1 MNSIVTQR
9 FIQCHH
15 LLKQDNRVR
24 SSRQFAIALDYLP
37 QSLSEILKGRRDVTI
52 DLLRRAVEVYQIN
65 PLFLYTGEGDM
76 FLQSQRENTPGAL
89 ANASEANNREQI
101 LHIPINALDGYPHQM
116 SDPKFVETLPIYSFP
131 ELRQRSGLHRSFDVN
146 GDSMNPTFVEGEKL
160 ISSFIEPN
168 QWEIAIKNHHVYV
181 VVSTKEVAVKR
192 VVNGLKEDQHLQ
204 LISDNSFYESYPLY
218 LKDIKEIWQVHTRI
232 CPFLSSVQQPRFS
245 MQEEIKDLKQMI
257 GEQQQ
262 MIQRLQNMI
271 ENSSNL
277 NHAQ

>member
-9 FIQCHH
+9 FIHCHH
-15 LLKQDNRVR
+15 QLKQDNRVR

-76 FLQSQRENTPGAL
+76 FLQPQRENTPGAL
-89 ANASEANNREQI
+89 ANASDAKNREQI

-116 SDPKFVETLPIYSFP
+116 SDPRFVETLPIYSLP
-131 ELRQRSGLHRSFDVN
+131 ELRQRSGLHRLFDVN
-146 GDSMNPTFVEGEKL
+146 GDSMHPTFVEGEKL
-160 ISSFIEPN
+160 ISSFIEPD
-168 QWEIAIKNHHVYV
+168 QWEIGIKNLHVYV

-192 VVNGLKEDQHLQ
+192 IVNGLKENQHLQ

-232 CPFLSSVQQPRFS
+232 CPFLSSVQHPRFS

-262 MIQRLQNMI
+262 MIQRLQNTI